1 MANNNNN
8 AGPNANVGADQNR
21 ALQEFAVPHL
31 EGLNASIVRPQ
42 ITANNF
48 ELKPVMFQMLQA
60 MGSFNGLPNEDPNMH
75 LMNFLVI
82 CDSFKQ
88 HEVIE
93 EAVRL
98 RLFPFSLSGAARLWL
113 NSLTPNSITSWDELT
128 KKFLLKYFPP
138 SKIVK
143 FRNDITSF
151 V

>member
-1 MANNNNN
+1 M
-8 AGPNANVGADQNR
+8 
-21 ALQEFAVPHL
+21 
-31 EGLNASIVRPQ
+31 
-42 ITANNF
+42 T
-48 ELKPVMFQMLQA
+48 
-60 MGSFNGLPNEDPNMH
+60 SFNGLPNEDPNMH
-75 LMNFLVI
+75 LLIFLAI

-88 HEVIE
+88 HEVTE

-143 FRNDITSF
+143 FRNAITSF
-151 V
+151 VQVENESVYDTWYQFKDLLRNVCIMECLFGCKSRLSIMD